1 MANEDMLE
9 YVARAERLNFLENT
23 KIPIS
28 TSAIAHLKSLLSERK
43 YEDFDTLFEVI
54 DSTLKNRTKKNDNNL
69 LFTSELSQLVNES
82 KKTRE
87 EIKIL
92 SNLVEKQKRDINHK
106 DNAISILQA
115 ENNELKGS
123 LQQNRI
129 DSKIPNYVSEVKK
142 KLNNDDDFFI
152 RMSNIWSICGAI
164 FCIIAITF
172 AFLTFNDGVK
182 LLLENPIINKISIF
196 YLFTRGLLGI
206 ALLSWLSYT
215 CFNNSRKYTHESIR
229 RKDRQHA
236 LMFGQIF
243 LQIYGSTASKEDA
256 INVFK
261 DWNMSG
267 DTAFSGKTEQPPS
280 VHGLLAQLK
289 SILPTKPNKTS
300 EPAKKEDDS

>member
-1 MANEDMLE
+1 MENEDMLD
-9 YVARAERLNFLENT
+9 YVARAERLSFLEKKT
-23 KIPIS
+23 PIS
-28 TSAIAHLKSLLSERK
+28 PSAMTHLRNLLNERK
-43 YEDFDTLFEVI
+43 YEEFDTLLEVI
-54 DSTLKNRTKKNDNNL
+54 DSTIKNRSKKNDNNL
-69 LFTSELSQLVNES
+69 LFTSEFSQLVNEN

-87 EIKIL
+87 DIKTL
-92 SNLVEKQKRDINHK
+92 SNLVEKQKRDINQK
-106 DNAISILQA
+106 DDAISILQA

-142 KLNNDDDFFI
+142 KLNDDDDFFI
-152 RMSNIWSICGAI
+152 RMSNIWSICGSL
-164 FCIIAITF
+164 FCITAIVF

-182 LLLENPIINKISIF
+182 LLLDNPVINKISIF

-215 CFNNSRKYTHESIR
+215 CFSNSRKYTHESIR

-280 VHGLLAQLK
+280 VHGLLAQMK
-289 SILPTKPNKTS
+289 NMLPTKSDKSRDTT
-300 EPAKKEDDS
+300 KKEDNN